1 MHRTYIK
8 RLAFVRMKKSLS
20 HEEFIRYWLTTHA
33 ELCKKLPGVK
43 RYSVNLIDRAQF
55 ADLDYDG
62 FSELWFDTE
71 HDFDRAMRT
80 PEGIA
85 VLADLPN
92 FTDAIY
98 PLIAVEHPQ
107 L

>member
-20 HEEFIRYWLTTHA
+20 REELIRYWLTTHA

-43 RYSVNLIDRAQF
+43 RYSVNLIDRTQF
-55 ADLDYDG
+55 ADPDYDG